1 MANNLNS
8 GPIQVYDNSVASLN
22 LALAQIL
29 ERLDNASGLRGAA
42 TVHDRL
48 GVNAPSASGDAV
60 NLGTLDNAESVSHIT
75 LLAMSG
81 VGIVR
86 QPGTTYVEL
95 AATLRLM
102 ANFASPQSIEGRVI
116 VQGWGTEAGEKGVA
130 ITESD
135 GTVIAEVAWTGTD
148 EETVTGEFTA
158 VALGVDTEI
167 QVRVKGATATE
178 YLIIRGI
185 ILDLRYD
192 IDIVNA

>member
-1 MANNLNS
+1 MSNQNG
-8 GPIQVYDNSVASLN
+8 GPLQVYDNSVASIN

-29 ERLDNASGLRGAA
+29 ERLDNQNGLRGAA

-48 GVNAPSASGDAV
+48 GVNAPQDTGDAV
-60 NLGTLDNAESVSHIT
+60 NLGTLNDAESVSHIT
-75 LLAMSG
+75 ILAMSG
-81 VGIVR
+81 TGIIR

-135 GTVIAEVAWTGTD
+135 GTIIAEVEWTGTD
-148 EETVTGEFTA
+148 EETVTGTFTA
-158 VALGVDTEI
+158 IDLEADTEI
-167 QVRVKGATATE
+167 QVRVKGASATE
-178 YLIIRGI
+178 YLILRGI
-185 ILDLRYD
+185 VLDLRYD
-192 IDIVNA
+192 IDVTATV